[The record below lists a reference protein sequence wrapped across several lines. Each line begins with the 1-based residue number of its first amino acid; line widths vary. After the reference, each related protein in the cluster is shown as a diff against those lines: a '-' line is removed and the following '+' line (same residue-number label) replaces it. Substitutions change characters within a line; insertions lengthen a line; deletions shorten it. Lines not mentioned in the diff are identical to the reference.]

1 MVGILASEPSWPG
14 FNSQRPQ
21 KISEEKIVDVAKFY
35 QWRCLEESGLWL
47 ENFDQTQQVLASGKL
62 VNSS

>member
-21 KISEEKIVDVAKFY
+21 KISEENIVDVAKFY
-35 QWRCLEESGLWL
+35 QSGLWL
-47 ENFDQTQQVLASGKL
+47 ENFNQTHQVLASGKL